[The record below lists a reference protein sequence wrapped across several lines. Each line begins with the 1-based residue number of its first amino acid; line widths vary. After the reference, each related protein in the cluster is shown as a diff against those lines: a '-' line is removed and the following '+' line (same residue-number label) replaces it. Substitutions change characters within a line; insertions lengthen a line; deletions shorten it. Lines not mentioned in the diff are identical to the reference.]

1 MPTYLKSVSCGF
13 LRTRDE
19 WGEFSNFRRL
29 DTPIHAGPHQ
39 LATSEHLYQ
48 ACKYASRPDI
58 QERIA
63 AAPRPSDA
71 ARLGRNPEPGP
82 DPGWNDQRV
91 NVMRWVIRMK
101 REANPGSI
109 DAALERTA
117 QRPIVEI
124 SRHDAFWGAR
134 DAGDVYE
141 GENVLGRLWMEL
153 RHHIR
158 QNDPLALAEAWSPEI
173 DVGALAPAATRQ
185 APEATD
191 LSPVYAGIGARQTP
205 APVLEQM
212 TELASWLA
220 DRGWHLHSGGAA
232 GADTAFAAGAL
243 QHERTLFLP
252 WSSFNNHSGPDC
264 HVFAPDVTARHM
276 AIAASLHPAWDRCDA
291 TARQFHARNVGIL
304 LGPQGEIPVD
314 AVVCWTPNGETVGG
328 TGMAIRIA
336 KVHDIPVL
344 NLATDTPQAVREAL
358 ERIHASRSQQT
369 QTTQTP
375 RGSQPRQSQH
385 GASQPDPDQEQE
397 STVMADPE
405 THPAVYR
412 DEAGRLR
419 LRVGTDDPEAAERE
433 FQAELRAESAPVE
446 PALQARITEIS
457 DRFRGFLPEPG
468 ERDELE
474 VRLGKVISRF
484 FELARTHPR
493 ILEGLDHLSGMR
505 DVMRPEG
512 FVNEPFLEKLER
524 VAANPELA
532 LQQLSASSEIAETE
546 NVSMTGMI
554 AEQAALYGATPG
566 PGEPDTREL
575 WFLSP
580 DELLKEGQSATGI
593 APRLFQSLAEAIELI
608 TETVTPDGYQMASER
623 EPLLYGFVN
632 IFHFQIKRIER
643 AMAALE
649 EDIRKTQ
656 GSYAD
661 TIEKKGRDVASE
673 ELERKTLR
681 YLSLAGMRDI
691 YEIIRDFSGSA
702 YLEKCGKPWQPAT
715 GSHVSQTSSI
725 ASRIDSRDHRRSE
738 AALGNRKDLPEGTRI
753 AVTGYKHGPDY
764 TTIFATLDAVH
775 AKYPDMILLHGGAR
789 GVQQICAKWAE
800 NKDVPQRAFY
810 PEYRHKNDRGAIP
823 RRDREMLSA
832 NPTGIIAF
840 AGPDYKPT
848 FLHKEAIKLGMQPW
862 VVSGAE
868 SQRQV
873 PSQAIVTETPRDR
886 RSTPDPE
893 LRADQHAEALLKPR
907 AGPLPDQAS
916 ELLRDRFLSFV
927 DAIAPEHETDP
938 RQRQDIM
945 SRVIQA
951 VHDHTA
957 KPGGLQDQAQALAD
971 KVHELTPAQGPSEI
985 VDMQLAEA
993 VDSSYRTTGALD
1005 RAEQIRAGLAD
1016 VYKDEHGEQWRP
1028 PASFAPKP
1036 DATTTAASAEASR
1049 AMQDR
1054 RDRHDLAHRI
1064 EGTPIAI
1071 AGTKDDNVP
1080 RETVFAVLD
1089 AFHKEIPDMYLVH
1102 GNAPGTQ
1109 QIANEWATA
1118 RDRPQLTFYP
1128 DTRNESLSRA
1138 ILLRDKQ
1145 IIDHSPLTVID
1156 FSPPDKRTSL
1166 ASMADKKGLNVQ
1178 LAAELLHGAKQTL
1191 AEGSTVAA
1199 ERKAQEQEQGG
1210 RMSM

>member
-1 MPTYLKSVSCGF
+1 
-13 LRTRDE
+13 
-19 WGEFSNFRRL
+19 
-29 DTPIHAGPHQ
+29 
-39 LATSEHLYQ
+39 
-48 ACKYASRPDI
+48 
-58 QERIA
+58 
-63 AAPRPSDA
+63 
-71 ARLGRNPEPGP
+71 
-82 DPGWNDQRV
+82 
-91 NVMRWVIRMK
+91 
-101 REANPGSI
+101 
-109 DAALERTA
+109 
-117 QRPIVEI
+117 
-124 SRHDAFWGAR
+124 
-134 DAGDVYE
+134 
-141 GENVLGRLWMEL
+141 ME
-153 RHHIR
+153 
-158 QNDPLALAEAWSPEI
+158 
-173 DVGALAPAATRQ
+173 
-185 APEATD
+185 
-191 LSPVYAGIGARQTP
+191 
-205 APVLEQM
+205 
-212 TELASWLA
+212 
-220 DRGWHLHSGGAA
+220 
-232 GADTAFAAGAL
+232 
-243 QHERTLFLP
+243 
-252 WSSFNNHSGPDC
+252 
-264 HVFAPDVTARHM
+264 
-276 AIAASLHPAWDRCDA
+276 IAASLHPAWDRCDA

-304 LGPQGEIPVD
+304 LGPQGKTPVD

-336 KVHDIPVL
+336 KAHDIPVL

-358 ERIHASRSQQT
+358 QRIQATRSQQT
-369 QTTQTP
+369 QTTQAP
-375 RGSQPRQSQH
+375 RASQPRQSQD
-385 GASQPDPDQEQE
+385 GASQPGPDQKQE
-397 STVMADPE
+397 STAMADPE

-433 FQAELRAESAPVE
+433 FQAQLRAEPAPIE

-474 VRLGKVISRF
+474 VRLGRVIHRF

-493 ILEGLDHLSGMR
+493 ILEGLDHLAGMR

-575 WFLSP
+575 WFVSAE
-580 DELLKEGQSATGI
+580 DLLAEGQSATEI

-673 ELERKTLR
+673 ELERKTQR

-738 AALGNRKDLPEGTRI
+738 AALGNRKDLPEGTPHRRHRLQ
-753 AVTGYKHGPDY
+753 ARPG
-764 TTIFATLDAVH
+764 
-775 AKYPDMILLHGGAR
+775 LHHDLR
-789 GVQQICAKWAE
+789 
-800 NKDVPQRAFY
+800 D
-810 PEYRHKNDRGAIP
+810 P
-823 RRDREMLSA
+823 RCR
-832 NPTGIIAF
+832 P
-840 AGPDYKPT
+840 
-848 FLHKEAIKLGMQPW
+848 
-862 VVSGAE
+862 
-868 SQRQV
+868 RQV
-873 PSQAIVTETPRDR
+873 PGHDPPPRRRQGRPADLRQMGRKQGCPSTRLLSGVQAQERQGGHSETRPRNALGQPDRNHRLRRTGLQTDLPPQGGDKARTAALGGLPAPNPNARFPARPSWWKTPLDR

-893 LRADQHAEALLKPR
+893 LRADQHAEAFLKPR

-916 ELLRDRFLSFV
+916 ELLRERFLSFV

-1005 RAEQIRAGLAD
+1005 RAEQIRAGLAN

-1036 DATTTAASAEASR
+1036 DATTTAASAEASARHPGPPRQARPCAPDQGNPHRESPAPRTTTCRGKPSSPSSTPSTGKFRTCTWCTAMPR
-1049 AMQDR
+1049 AR
-1054 RDRHDLAHRI
+1054 SRSPTS
-1064 EGTPIAI
+1064 GP
-1071 AGTKDDNVP
+1071 P
-1080 RETVFAVLD
+1080 
-1089 AFHKEIPDMYLVH
+1089 
-1102 GNAPGTQ
+1102 PGT
-1109 QIANEWATA
+1109 ARSSPSTPTPATKASAARSFSATSRSSTTA
-1118 RDRPQLTFYP
+1118 R
-1128 DTRNESLSRA
+1128 
-1138 ILLRDKQ
+1138 
-1145 IIDHSPLTVID
+1145 
-1156 FSPPDKRTSL
+1156 
-1166 ASMADKKGLNVQ
+1166 
-1178 LAAELLHGAKQTL
+1178 
-1191 AEGSTVAA
+1191 
-1199 ERKAQEQEQGG
+1199 
-1210 RMSM
+1210 